1 MSAVAPSGKEG
12 MIRGLAVQAESEQAS
27 TKVGRSK
34 VWLHG
39 RPADGE
45 TVAVAVTVHNF
56 VVAELIAQLVR
67 GIGAG

>member
-1 MSAVAPSGKEG
+1 MVLPFRLKVSK
-12 MIRGLAVQAESEQAS
+12 R

-45 TVAVAVTVHNF
+45 TVAVAVKVHNY
-56 VVAELIAQLVR
+56 VVADLVAELVR